1 LRRGKSEGKKRVQF
15 IEDLPVTIEEL
26 PSKEEPPLVA
36 PKKEEKVP
44 ATSQVNKTASKL
56 EEY

>member
-26 PSKEEPPLVA
+26 PSKEESPLVA
-36 PKKEEKVP
+36 PKKKEKES
-44 ATSQVNKTASKL
+44 AASQVMKTPSKL
-56 EEY
+56 EDY